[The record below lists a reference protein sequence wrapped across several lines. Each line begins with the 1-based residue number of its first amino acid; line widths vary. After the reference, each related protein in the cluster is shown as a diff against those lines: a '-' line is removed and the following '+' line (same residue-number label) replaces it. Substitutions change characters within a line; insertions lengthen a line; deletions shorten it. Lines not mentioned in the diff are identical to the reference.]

1 MTKRLFILSQILV
14 FALLSTWAQGPNNSE
29 DYYQAAN
36 GKKGQ
41 DLKTALF
48 NIIKL
53 SSPAPIS
60 YDGLIESY
68 KETDTR
74 SDGKVR
80 DWYSNATN
88 YTHGID
94 NEGNYKKEG
103 DVYNREHL
111 IPQSWFNKA
120 APMKSDIVH
129 VVPTDGY
136 VNNRRSDLPLAEV
149 GSATYTSI
157 NGYSKLGPCKTTG
170 YSGKVFEPNDEVK
183 GDIARIYFYMATCYQ
198 DKITG
203 WSGEVITGTPYQPY
217 ADWYFDMLMRWSKLD
232 PIDEVEIARNNAVK
246 KEQGNR
252 NPFVDYPGLEEY
264 IWGDK
269 KNETFYYDNYNG
281 NENYVASPTFSPAT
295 GTTFT
300 ESLAI
305 TLACSTTGATIR
317 YTTDGSTPNQ
327 QSALYSAPIS
337 ISETTTIKAIAY
349 NDGNA
354 SSVASATYTKSSGE
368 TPSGEVFTKVTS
380 KSQLVAGNKYILVY
394 EDGPCSLGGIS
405 STSTKYGL
413 PTDITLDK
421 TNNTATITDDVK
433 VLTLGGSSGAWTFSF
448 DNSYLSW
455 NSGNSLQT
463 SSSAYNWNI
472 SVSANSAVVKTTN
485 SERELQFNASSPRFA
500 CYSSGQKTV
509 YLYVLAAASEKQ
521 HVTLSFSAS
530 SATAI
535 LGEAFSAPV
544 LTVNP
549 SAASSE
555 VAYTSS
561 NESVATVDAS
571 TGEVTIISEGTTT
584 ITAAIS
590 GSETYED
597 ASATYELTVEQMGQT
612 TEYSA
617 TFNFTE
623 NSYGM
628 TPLSGSTSEY
638 NPNPTT
644 ITSGDIT
651 LTMAGQNSS
660 RYWKTAD
667 SYELRIYKACTMNIS
682 APEKGTITKIVFA
695 GANANDI
702 LFAGNSL
709 NNKTWTGNEQSV
721 RFTFGSSQKIN
732 TIDVTYEME
741 STVPEP
747 EAETVSISS
756 AGYATLYY
764 GDKNLEVPAGV
775 KAYTYSVVGGE
786 LIVNNTYEADDII
799 PAGTGVVLE
808 ASAGDYSFTVSEE
821 GGLSDDGNMLR
832 GSDEAEE
839 VSDANYTYY
848 ILSDGTKG
856 IGFYYGKK
864 DGKDSPHAISNAAHK
879 AYLAVPNEQTGA
891 KTGFAFSMLADA
903 ISTAVISEQPAPVY
917 NLQGQRVNNAQ
928 LKPGIYVSNGRKFI
942 VR

>member
-14 FALLSTWAQGPNNSE
+14 FSLLSICAQDPN
-29 DYYQAAN
+29 DWRTYYQAAN
-36 GKKGQ
+36 GEKGEA
-41 DLKTALF
+41 LKTALF

-88 YTHGID
+88 FTHVID
-94 NEGNYKKEG
+94 KAGNYSKEG

-120 APMKSDIVH
+120 APMRSDIVH

-136 VNNRRSDLPLAEV
+136 VNNRRGDLPLAEV

-157 NGYSKLGPCKTTG
+157 NGYSKLGSCKTTG

-203 WSGEVITGTPYQPY
+203 WSGEVITGTAYQPY
-217 ADWYFDMLMRWSKLD
+217 AEWYFNMLMRWSKLD

-295 GTTFT
+295 GKTFT
-300 ESLAI
+300 ESLVI

-349 NDGNA
+349 YDDNA
-354 SSVASATYTKSSGE
+354 SSVATATYTKKESAQPVEGSGTFIFNTDE
-368 TPSGEVFTKVTS
+368 GLEALGITKPGASAGTNISGMQLTS
-380 KSQLVAGNKYILVY
+380 G
-394 EDGPCSLGGIS
+394 
-405 STSTKYGL
+405 
-413 PTDITLDK
+413 DITLTSTDGTTETRVWNSSGNTDLRIYNGGSLTFSSETPIVK
-421 TNNTATITDDVK
+421 IIFYPAVSLQGLTNGQWTGSSKTITF
-433 VLTLGGSSGAWTFSF
+433 TA
-448 DNSYLSW
+448 
-455 NSGNSLQT
+455 
-463 SSSAYNWNI
+463 
-472 SVSANSAVVKTTN
+472 
-485 SERELQFNASSPRFA
+485 
-500 CYSSGQKTV
+500 
-509 YLYVLAAASEKQ
+509 
-521 HVTLSFSAS
+521 
-530 SATAI
+530 SATAKI
-535 LGEAFSAPV
+535 QTITVTTQSEGKEDVTMAFSAAEASAQIGQPFTAPT
-544 LTVNP
+544 LTVAP
-549 SAASSE
+549 SGLAVSYS
-555 VAYTSS
+555 SS
-561 NESVATVDAS
+561 NESVATIDAS
-571 TGEVTIISEGTTT
+571 GAVTLVGEGETT
-584 ITAAIS
+584 ITATFS
-590 GSETYED
+590 GNDNYNP
-597 ASATYELTVEQMGQT
+597 ASASYTLSVTKEQPSPDGEPLLYESFSGYTNETDG
-612 TEYSA
+612 SA
-617 TFNFTE
+617 NISPNDEKLDYKNWEAFT
-623 NSYGM
+623 NVYFGANGCGKMSSSKNNGSM
-628 TPLSGSTSEY
+628 HTGAIQLSGK
-638 NPNPTT
+638 
-644 ITSGDIT
+644 GT
-651 LTMAGQNSS
+651 LTFKLKKYNNEVGKLSISVEGA
-660 RYWKTAD
+660 TA
-667 SYELRIYKACTMNIS
+667 A
-682 APEKGTITKIVFA
+682 
-695 GANANDI
+695 
-702 LFAGNSL
+702 
-709 NNKTWTGNEQSV
+709 
-721 RFTFGSSQKIN
+721 
-732 TIDVTYEME
+732 E
-741 STVPEP
+741 STTFTAPADWTDYTVNLTEATGTVTLTFTATKRLYIDEIKLVKEEETEEP
-747 EAETVSISS
+747 ETETISISS

-917 NLQGQRVNNAQ
+917 NLQGQRVSNAQ